1 MPHIT
6 IARNS
11 FARHYSGL
19 MPTPSDISHET
30 IAQHLAQAYR
40 LRVAQAELLPA
51 SASATSAAFRVIA
64 GDETRCFLKL
74 QQGAID
80 PAALA
85 LCAFLHHDKGI
96 DAVMAPMP
104 ATDGTLS
111 TQGHG
116 FNWTLYPFFDGQS
129 GFDRTLSD
137 RQWIALGQALGAIHR
152 TQLPEAL
159 LAKLP
164 KESYAHQWR
173 EGVRRYQRRFINGTA
188 GDGIVQRFL
197 AFWEEHAE
205 EIDTVVYRSEQLASI
220 LLERPPRL
228 VPCHS
233 DIHAGNVIVGE
244 GDRLSIVGWHAPI
257 LAPKERDLMFIGGG
271 VGNAWNQARQQA
283 LFYEGYGAAD
293 IDAVA
298 LAYYR
303 YERITRD
310 VLELCDRILDSAK
323 ANASAEGR
331 EEGMRLMQ
339 SLFVPNGAVAIA
351 HQSYDA
357 VT

>member
-1 MPHIT
+1 
-6 IARNS
+6 
-11 FARHYSGL
+11 

-30 IAQHLAQAYR
+30 IAQHLTQAYR
-40 LRVAQAELLPA
+40 LRAVRSELL
-51 SASATSAAFRVIA
+51 SAGAGTTSAAFRVIA
-64 GDETRCFLKL
+64 DDETRHFLKL
-74 QQGAID
+74 QQGELN
-80 PAALA
+80 PSALA
-85 LCAFLHHDKGI
+85 LLAFLHHDKGI
-96 DAVMAPMP
+96 EAVMAPIP
-104 ATDGTLS
+104 TADGALS
-111 TQGHG
+111 TQSHG
-116 FNWTLYPFFDGQS
+116 FSWTLHPFFDGQN
-129 GFDRTLSD
+129 GFDSALSD

-152 TQLPEAL
+152 TELPEAL
-159 LAKLP
+159 LASLP

-233 DIHAGNVIVGE
+233 DIHAGNVLVGD

-271 VGNAWNQARQQA
+271 VGNAWNQPRQQA
-283 LFYEGYGAAD
+283 PFYEGYGPSE
-293 IDAVA
+293 IDTVA

-303 YERITRD
+303 YERITKD

-323 ANASAEGR
+323 AGAEER
-331 EEGMRLMQ
+331 EEGLRRMQ
-339 SLFVPNGAVAIA
+339 SLFLPNGVVAIA

>member
-1 MPHIT
+1 
-6 IARNS
+6 
-11 FARHYSGL
+11 

-30 IAQHLAQAYR
+30 IAQHLTQAYR
-40 LRVAQAELLPA
+40 LRVARSELL
-51 SASATSAAFRVIA
+51 SARADTTSTAFRVIA
-64 GDETRCFLKL
+64 DDERRCVLKL
-74 QQGAID
+74 QQGAIN

-85 LCAFLHHDKGI
+85 LPAFLHHDKGI
-96 DAVMAPMP
+96 EAVMAPVP
-104 ATDGTLS
+104 ATDGALN

-116 FNWTLYPFFDGQS
+116 FDWTLYPFFDGQN

-137 RQWIALGQALGAIHR
+137 RQWIALGKALGAIHR

-173 EGVRRYQRRFINGTA
+173 EGVRRYQRRFINGAA

-233 DIHAGNVIVGE
+233 DIHAGNVLVGD
-244 GDRLSIVGWHAPI
+244 GDRLSIAGWHAPI

-283 LFYEGYGAAD
+283 LFYEGYGPAD
-293 IDAVA
+293 IDTVA

-303 YERITRD
+303 YERITKD
-310 VLELCDRILDSAK
+310 VLELCDRILDSTK
-323 ANASAEGR
+323 ANAEER
-331 EEGMRLMQ
+331 EEGLRRMQ
-339 SLFVPNGAVAIA
+339 SLFLPNGIVAVA